1 MTSFSL
7 SFRLHRELFFF
18 SLFWKFCSR
27 QECPFVNFSLCIY
40 LLLRKDE
47 CAGSGQEGGHQAGVN
62 VIEANLFDRIIIGDR
77 FEPF

>member
-1 MTSFSL
+1 M
-7 SFRLHRELFFF
+7 
-18 SLFWKFCSR
+18 
-27 QECPFVNFSLCIY
+27 CPFVNFSLCIY

-77 FEPF
+77 FELF